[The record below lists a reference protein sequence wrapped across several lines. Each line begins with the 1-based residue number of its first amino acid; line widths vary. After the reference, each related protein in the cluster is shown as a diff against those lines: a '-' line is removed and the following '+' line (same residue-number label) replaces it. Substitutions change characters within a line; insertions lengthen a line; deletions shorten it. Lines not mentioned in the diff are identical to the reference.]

1 MHIKTQITKLVN
13 GKEAISI
20 KANYNQYRM
29 PTMSAVKYD
38 DDHVQDGDD
47 AASVDS
53 DSDLAA
59 QSVAA
64 SAVADG
70 CPSVAQLRM
79 RLVTLR
85 QTQ

>member
-1 MHIKTQITKLVN
+1 
-13 GKEAISI
+13 
-20 KANYNQYRM
+20 
-29 PTMSAVKYD
+29 MSGVKYD
-38 DDHVQDGDD
+38 DDHVQGGDD

-59 QSVAA
+59 QPAAA
-64 SAVADG
+64 SAVLDG

-85 QTQ
+85 QTQLGR